1 MLPSLAG
8 LAPASKVSVGSAK
21 AHDSFAQTLR
31 RAAPLLSPT
40 KVQVLVGGH
49 DETRPRNSL
58 GRSPDS
64 RFEDGTVVGRG
75 SASRGIRHT
84 LLRRYYVSYGVRTRI
99 ALLGQAAHS
108 RIAGWLTLPRSP
120 TLCLSRA
127 NWCNSIQPRPGAEPF
142 CSALTSRCS
151 SFRVPSWP
159 TRPGGAG
166 LAGWPFIS
174 GLPVAAP
181 LSRSAL
187 VRNSVPAQP
196 CSSGSSEDPS
206 DAISPK
212 GGLQKQCEPSPPIS
226 PLSSFHSAI
235 LRFSF

>member
-1 MLPSLAG
+1 VVGKGSSRRQRGPPRDAKWLHGSKPHVGDKTGRLAFGVKRPATCSQPDHAGEMLPSLAG

-127 NWCNSIQPRPGAEPF
+127 TGCDSLQPRPGAELF

-151 SFRVPSWP
+151 NFRVPSWP
-159 TRPGGAG
+159 TSPGGRG
-166 LAGWPFIS
+166 
-174 GLPVAAP
+174 
-181 LSRSAL
+181 
-187 VRNSVPAQP
+187 
-196 CSSGSSEDPS
+196 
-206 DAISPK
+206 
-212 GGLQKQCEPSPPIS
+212 
-226 PLSSFHSAI
+226 
-235 LRFSF
+235 